1 MILDYEYNH
10 CNKALIKA
18 NTSYLDACTEYCFG
32 FFLMLTKRDVRQIR
46 IPTIF
51 WNISLFD
58 LFQRN
63 ILEAPLIIFLIILF

>member
-1 MILDYEYNH
+1 
-10 CNKALIKA
+10 
-18 NTSYLDACTEYCFG
+18 
-32 FFLMLTKRDVRQIR
+32 MLTKRDVRQIR

-51 WNISLFD
+51 CNISLFD